1 MTTLLIGLSL
11 IWATIGYNLSSLRCQ
26 IPKGVMKIAKPMIQV
41 LYSNG
46 EHESVQ
52 LTQSDDAMQTVK
64 TSDPTFEK
72 LVIVIDKVVFVV
84 YSIALCLV
92 HI

>member
-1 MTTLLIGLSL
+1 
-11 IWATIGYNLSSLRCQ
+11 
-26 IPKGVMKIAKPMIQV
+26 V

-64 TSDPTFEK
+64 TKDPTFEK
-72 LVIVIDKVVFVV
+72 LVIVIDKVVFFV
-84 YSIALCLV
+84 YLIALCLV

>member
-1 MTTLLIGLSL
+1 
-11 IWATIGYNLSSLRCQ
+11 
-26 IPKGVMKIAKPMIQV
+26 MKIAKPMIQV

-46 EHESVQ
+46 EHESIH
-52 LTQSDDAMQTVK
+52 LTQSDDAMQTVKK

-84 YSIALCLV
+84 YLIALCLV

>member
-1 MTTLLIGLSL
+1 
-11 IWATIGYNLSSLRCQ
+11 
-26 IPKGVMKIAKPMIQV
+26 MKIAKPMIQV